1 MQSVI
6 TPKIIKDT
14 SNSNWTDKVLTS
26 GTTYYSETIP
36 FFYSDGYTSLLV
48 KTTASITITFEVSV
62 DKENWYIPYDING
75 TALNT
80 VVTALTSDRWI
91 SFAPQ
96 ITGYIRFKVVA
107 NNDATTSLTLI
118 HKKEKNKI

>member
-118 HKKEKNKI
+118 HEKEKNKI